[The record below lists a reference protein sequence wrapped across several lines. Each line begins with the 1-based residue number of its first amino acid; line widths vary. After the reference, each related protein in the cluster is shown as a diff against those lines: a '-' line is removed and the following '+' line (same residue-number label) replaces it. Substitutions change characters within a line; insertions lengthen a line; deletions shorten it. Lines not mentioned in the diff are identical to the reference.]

1 MPTSKAIKD
10 TEAAWSKTSA
20 AKDAEKFASYYTD
33 DASLLPQDGGAGLHP
48 AGRFSTWFS
57 TGLLCG

>member
-10 TEAAWSKTSA
+10 TEAAWSKASA
-20 AKDAEKFASYYTD
+20 AKDAAKFASYYTD

-48 AGRFSTWFS
+48 AGRFST
-57 TGLLCG
+57 GLLCG